1 MNLKLKATLLWL
13 LAIVVS
19 ITATVVV
26 FLIVTLILQHTEM
39 VLMTCII
46 VFMIYVLISV
56 WVSIYHYLKS
66 KEKDK

>member
-56 WVSIYHYLKS
+56 WVSIYHYLIS